1 MSFDNMKETEPLCR
15 VVWELM
21 RTERMHKTVVDSRI
35 SALGLHR
42 GQHHILME
50 LRRVE
55 CTPGAKALSQKDLAE
70 KLGISAAAVAMTI
83 KKMEADGYIRRV
95 QSPLDSRLNE
105 LYLTNL
111 SRNILERSHS
121 IFREVD
127 RATYAGLT
135 EEEMDVMMQCLQKMQ
150 DNLRAMPEI
159 KEMDGICGMHDKEKF
174 PGEKIPQEKFPRKK
188 ILREKFPKEE
198 N

>member
-1 MSFDNMKETEPLCR
+1 MACANIKENEQLCR

-21 RTERMHKTVVDSRI
+21 RTERMHKTIVDSRM
-35 SALGLHR
+35 SELGLHR

-50 LRRVE
+50 LRRAE
-55 CTPGAKALSQKDLAE
+55 CTPSAKALSQKDLAK
-70 KLGISAAAVAMTI
+70 KLGVSAAAVAMTI

-105 LYLTNL
+105 LYLTDL
-111 SRNILERSHS
+111 SRDILERSHS

-135 EEEMDVMMQCLQKMQ
+135 EEEMDIMMQCLQKMQ
-150 DNLRAMPEI
+150 DNLKAMPEI
-159 KEMDGICGMHDKEKF
+159 KEMDGICDMHDKQIIPK
-174 PGEKIPQEKFPRKK
+174 EKILKD
-188 ILREKFPKEE
+188 E